1 MAQTGNHCVTSTYMH
16 FFLSFL
22 IDINECAEGRNNCN
36 ENATCMNTFG
46 SFECTCKVGF
56 TGDGVNCTSK
66 IWADE

>member
-1 MAQTGNHCVTSTYMH
+1 MAQTGNHCVTSTYMQ
-16 FFLSFL
+16 FFSFL
-22 IDINECAEGRNNCN
+22 IDINECAEGRNNCH
-36 ENATCMNTFG
+36 ENATCINTFG